1 MKWIIILIIFV
12 GSSSGATIDDL
23 VNDLERI
30 PENTTTDEIIFI
42 VGCAWNYNVSENGT
56 VTLEDGYYDLK

>member
-1 MKWIIILIIFV
+1 MLVLV
-12 GSSSGATIDDL
+12 GISGGATIEDL

-42 VGCAWNYNVSENGT
+42 VSCAWNYNVSENGI
-56 VTLEDGYYDLK
+56 VTLEDGYYDLT

>member
-1 MKWIIILIIFV
+1 MKWLIMLVLV
-12 GSSSGATIDDL
+12 GISGGATIEDL

-56 VTLEDGYYDLK
+56 VTLEDGYYDLT

>member
-1 MKWIIILIIFV
+1 MLILV
-12 GSSSGATIDDL
+12 GISGGATIEDL

-42 VGCAWNYNVSENGT
+42 VGCAWNYNVSENGI
-56 VTLEDGYYDLK
+56 VTLEDGYYDLT

>member
-1 MKWIIILIIFV
+1 MKWLIMLVLV
-12 GSSSGATIDDL
+12 GISGGATIEDL

-42 VGCAWNYNVSENGT
+42 VGCAWNYNVSENGI
-56 VTLEDGYYDLK
+56 VTLEDGYYDLT

>member
-1 MKWIIILIIFV
+1 MKWLIMLVLV
-12 GSSSGATIDDL
+12 GISGGATIEDL

-42 VGCAWNYNVSENGT
+42 VSCAWNYNVSENGI
-56 VTLEDGYYDLK
+56 VTLEDGYYDLT

>member
-1 MKWIIILIIFV
+1 MLVLV
-12 GSSSGATIDDL
+12 GISGGATIEDL

-56 VTLEDGYYDLK
+56 VTLEDGHYDLT

>member
-1 MKWIIILIIFV
+1 LVLV
-12 GSSSGATIDDL
+12 GISGGATIEDL

-42 VGCAWNYNVSENGT
+42 VGCAWNYNVSENGI
-56 VTLEDGYYDLK
+56 VTLEDGYYDLT

>member
-1 MKWIIILIIFV
+1 MLVLV
-12 GSSSGATIDDL
+12 GISGGATIEDL

-42 VGCAWNYNVSENGT
+42 VGCAWNYNVSENGI
-56 VTLEDGYYDLK
+56 VTLEDGYYDLT

>member
-1 MKWIIILIIFV
+1 MKWLIMLVLV
-12 GSSSGATIDDL
+12 GISGGATIEDL

-30 PENTTTDEIIFI
+30 PENTTTDEIIF
-42 VGCAWNYNVSENGT
+42 VVSCAWNYNVSENGI